1 MVAATPKGLLG
12 IETMS
17 RAFQE
22 QFRQAVT
29 SMLTAPEYHE
39 TFTCFL
45 TAYEYRKQF
54 PWLEEHVPRRKG
66 QSGLSVA
73 LQTALATYIVPRAAL
88 SEGFATPCEQSEYQP
103 GKSVMSPEW
112 IDEFMIAVTATI
124 EERLSLERF
133 AQRLARA
140 SVNVEAAAPDVLQK
154 HIASA
159 LCNYYAQRKTGLSP
173 DPF

>member
-1 MVAATPKGLLG
+1 
-12 IETMS
+12 MS

-29 SMLTAPEYHE
+29 RMLTAPEYSE
-39 TFTCFL
+39 AFRCFL

-54 PWLEEHVPRRKG
+54 PWLEEHQPRRKG

-73 LQTALATYIVPRAAL
+73 LQTALATYIVLVAVQ
-88 SEGFATPCEQSEYQP
+88 SEGFATSCEQSEYQSEKPVMGP
-103 GKSVMSPEW
+103 GWV
-112 IDEFMIAVTATI
+112 DEFMIVVTATI
-124 EERLSLERF
+124 DERLSLERF

-140 SVNVEAAAPDVLQK
+140 SVNVEDAAPDVLPK
-154 HIASA
+154 HIAGA
-159 LCNYYAQRKTGLSP
+159 LYNYYAQRKTGLSP